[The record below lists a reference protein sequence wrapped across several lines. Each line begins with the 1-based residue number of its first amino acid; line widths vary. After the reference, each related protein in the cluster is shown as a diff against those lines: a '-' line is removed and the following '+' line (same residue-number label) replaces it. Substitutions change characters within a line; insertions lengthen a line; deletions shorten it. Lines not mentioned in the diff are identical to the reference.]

1 MCLAPTVSAQHS
13 LCCHF
18 FSVVQRLVPDSSSTA
33 VCIMRPNSN
42 VHSIMLQVTIDNS
55 TTSAYS
61 LINIVCRDRKG
72 LVYDLMRTVKD
83 IHIRVAYGKVHVRQD
98 YMCEADLFVQEVDG
112 HQITDQ

>member
-1 MCLAPTVSAQHS
+1 MLDVILPTNCLLRPWPSSACHDSQVMVSCVHLVMHIS
-13 LCCHF
+13 C
-18 FSVVQRLVPDSSSTA
+18 RLTLV
-33 VCIMRPNSN
+33 
-42 VHSIMLQVTIDNS
+42 QVTIDNS

-72 LVYDLMRTVKD
+72 LVYDVMRTVKD

-112 HQITDQ
+112 QQITDQ

>member
-1 MCLAPTVSAQHS
+1 MTRVVISCGHRMTHI
-13 LCCHF
+13 LC
-18 FSVVQRLVPDSSSTA
+18 RL
-33 VCIMRPNSN
+33 
-42 VHSIMLQVTIDNS
+42 MLVQVTIDNS
-55 TTSAYS
+55 TTAAYS
-61 LINIVCRDRKG
+61 LINIVCKDRKG

>member
-1 MCLAPTVSAQHS
+1 MCVCVCVCVCVTLT
-13 LCCHF
+13 L
-18 FSVVQRLVPDSSSTA
+18 VQV
-33 VCIMRPNSN
+33 M
-42 VHSIMLQVTIDNS
+42 IDNS

-112 HQITDQ
+112 QQITDQ

>member
-1 MCLAPTVSAQHS
+1 MLPFLSLNKCEYKYRIRAFLLTLSLAEKNLHNSA
-13 LCCHF
+13 LIG
-18 FSVVQRLVPDSSSTA
+18 VQVA
-33 VCIMRPNSN
+33 
-42 VHSIMLQVTIDNS
+42 IDNS

-61 LINIVCRDRKG
+61 LINIVCKDRKG

-112 HQITDQ
+112 SQITEQ